1 LSCHPDCEKSS
12 NRALIKLALLS
23 ALKTC
28 LEQVDALLQTT
39 THIHK
44 DARPQ
49 TQFRKEPTSAAAA
62 AAAAY
67 CTVSSLCASSS
78 PPLKCGSTPAAPFLP
93 PPSFCTSPHKD
104 CQGGSPYN
112 ARAQQHHIG
121 TCTALHTARAQQH
134 HTDTCTALHTA
145 PAQQHHIGTGT
156 ALHTARAQQHPT
168 DTCTALHTARAQQ
181 HHTDTCTA
189 LHTAPA
195 QQHHIGTGTALH
207 TARAQQHP
215 TDTCTALHTARAQQ
229 HPASCTSPCNRGVLQ
244 REQHSSL
251 VTASAFPC
259 CLLYCHPLCLRPCL
273 TLELA
278 LK

>member
-181 HHTDTCTA
+181 H
-189 LHTAPA
+189 
-195 QQHHIGTGTALH
+195 
-207 TARAQQHP
+207 
-215 TDTCTALHTARAQQ
+215 
-229 HPASCTSPCNRGVLQ
+229 PASCTSPCNRGVLQ

>member
-134 HTDTCTALHTA
+134 
-145 PAQQHHIGTGT
+145 
-156 ALHTARAQQHPT
+156 
-168 DTCTALHTARAQQ
+168 
-181 HHTDTCTA
+181 
-189 LHTAPA
+189 
-195 QQHHIGTGTALH
+195 
-207 TARAQQHP
+207 
-215 TDTCTALHTARAQQ
+215 
-229 HPASCTSPCNRGVLQ
+229 PASCTSPCNRGVLQ